1 MVSKHL
7 IVIQS
12 MMLNEQGEMTMTY
25 YIGVDVSKHKL
36 DVAWLKDLS
45 SMKVKTKIFDNTL
58 EDFIRLSDWLADNL
72 GSDVSFNDIHIV
84 LEATGVYHENL
95 AYYLYDLGFQVSIIN
110 PAFVKHYADSL
121 GVRQKTDKK
130 DSIILAKYGATTQP
144 DIWIAPSHE
153 ARHLKSLLSRLDAL
167 HEDLQ
172 REENRKE
179 KAEATDTPKAVKD
192 SIDAVIAHLKQAI
205 KALNDDIDNHIK
217 RHPKL
222 KADQALLQSIKGVGQ
237 VISRQMLALF
247 NTKQFNN
254 AKQVSAFLGL
264 IPKQQ
269 ESGLFKGRS
278 RLAKTGNSSIRAKLY
293 MAAVVATQYN
303 PDIKDQY
310 ERLQQNGK
318 CKMQA
323 LCAAMRKLVQ
333 ICFGVIKHQ
342 KPYQPQIQAI

>member
-1 MVSKHL
+1 
-7 IVIQS
+7 
-12 MMLNEQGEMTMTY
+12 MTY
-25 YIGVDVSKHKL
+25 YVGIDVSKHKL
-36 DVAWLKDLS
+36 DVAWLKELS
-45 SMKVKTKIFDNTL
+45 TMKVKTKVFNNHFD
-58 EDFIRLSDWLADNL
+58 DFEHIIHWLKTNL
-72 GSDVSFNDIHIV
+72 GTDVSFNDIHLIM
-84 LEATGVYHENL
+84 EATGVYHEPL
-95 AYYLYDLGFQVSIIN
+95 AYYLHDLGFKVSIIN

-130 DSIILAKYGATTQP
+130 DSIVLARYGRATHP
-144 DIWIAPSHE
+144 DAWIAPSIE

-167 HEDLQ
+167 NEDLQ

-179 KAEATDTPKAVKD
+179 KAEVADTTPIVKQ
-192 SIDAVIAHLKQAI
+192 SIDEMIVALKLAI
-205 KALNDDIDNHIK
+205 SKLNQDIDTHINN
-217 RHPKL
+217 HPKL
-222 KADQALLQSIKGVGQ
+222 KEEQTLLQSIKGVGQ
-237 VISRQMLALF
+237 VISRQMLTLF

-278 RLAKTGNSSIRAKLY
+278 RLAKTGNAQLRAKLY
-293 MAAVVATQYN
+293 MAAVVATKYN

-323 LCAAMRKLVQ
+323 LCACMRKLVQ

-342 KPYQPQIQAI
+342 TPYTPQVRIENMA

>member
-45 SMKVKTKIFDNTL
+45 SMKVKTKVFDNNPKTFAQIV
-58 EDFIRLSDWLADNL
+58 EWLKTNF
-72 GSDVSFNDIHIV
+72 GTEVCFSDIHIIM
-84 LEATGVYHENL
+84 EATGIYHENL
-95 AYYLYDLGFQVSIIN
+95 AYFLHDLGFAVSIAN
-110 PAFVKHYADSL
+110 PAFVKSFADSL

-130 DSIILAKYGATTQP
+130 DSIMLARFGATTHP
-144 DIWIAPSHE
+144 DIWIAPSAE
-153 ARHLKSLLSRLDAL
+153 ARMLKSLLTRLDAL
-167 HEDLQ
+167 QADLQ
-172 REENRKE
+172 REYNRKE
-179 KAEATDTPKAVKD
+179 KAEATDTPQIVKQ
-192 SIDAVIAHLKQAI
+192 SIDAVIGHLEQAI
-205 KALNDDIDNHIK
+205 AKLNNDIDNHISH
-217 RHPKL
+217 HPKL
-222 KADQALLQSIKGVGQ
+222 RQEQNLLQSIKGVGQ
-237 VISRQMLALF
+237 VVSRQMLSLF

-264 IPKQQ
+264 IPKQEQ
-269 ESGLFKGRS
+269 SGIFKGKS
-278 RLAKTGNSSIRAKLY
+278 RLAKTGNAQLRAKLY
-293 MAAVVATQYN
+293 MATVVATKHN
-303 PDIKDQY
+303 PDIKHQY

-323 LCAAMRKLVQ
+323 LCACMRKLVQ

-342 KPYQPQIQAI
+342 TPYQCQIA